1 MKNASILFILL
12 LPLFGLAQTDWR
24 SFTINEQI
32 AVSMPD
38 GDIQKTADNTI
49 QVEDAERGRFTVLTI
64 NYNSVGI
71 SPEKVKK
78 YSDRERRL
86 FVQRIAEN
94 GSITMLSCTN
104 EWVHTQIA
112 VASVNGLTV
121 DKQPASIKV
130 YFLDT
135 MAVVLAHSSSNTT
148 RQTKVANKFFSSIS
162 LQTENDDFADVPHQ
176 LTLVK

>member
-1 MKNASILFILL
+1 MKNICILFIV
-12 LPLFGLAQTDWR
+12 LPMFGLAQADWR
-24 SFTINEQI
+24 TFTINEQI
-32 AVSMPD
+32 AVSMPN
-38 GDIQKTADNTI
+38 GDIHKAADNTI

-64 NYNSVGI
+64 NYNGVGI
-71 SPEKVKK
+71 SPDKAKK

-94 GSITMLSCTN
+94 GSITMLSSTN